1 LEKLALEKLAIEKS
15 GAIISKRSDGTNRR
29 PAGTAAQFTVV

>member
-15 GAIISKRSDGTNRR
+15 GAIISKRSDRTNR
-29 PAGTAAQFTVV
+29 PLAGMAAQFTVV